1 MVDEILR
8 SINAFRKSS
17 FVLLQFLDL
26 LFHLLYLVRRYTHF
40 LPVPLL
46 RGLRLQGGY
55 LGSFI
60 SDGCFRRRRFPI
72 FRRSSF
78 SFFLRKERHIANAS
92 EILVFGAPCAC
103 SNEKLKIPE
112 MRSWCYICYFRE
124 TKRSL
129 VRSLL
134 TGFRRCAGK
143 AANTVGMLPAH
154 SRVVCPVLSK
164 QSASKCSEHK
174 TSFFFGVQP
183 SRLTARSHALRN
195 RTSLG
200 NLKHRNMFHSVS
212 SVPGLESEIFVQANA
227 FVIANIY
234 EGKRA
239 KHAYTYIWKVMPGV
253 CSRDSCS
260 QMPPKS
266 PPLSREVITAVSQSR
281 LVRLKA
287 PHATSLAEKER
298 KSHTRHN
305 APVRLLPWAVWRCV
319 GVSSGASPPLQ
330 KF

>member
-78 SFFLRKERHIANAS
+78 SFFLRKERHIANAP

-103 SNEKLKIPE
+103 SNEELKIPE

-164 QSASKCSEHK
+164 QSASKCSAHK
-174 TSFFFGVQP
+174 TSFFFSVQP

-234 EGKRA
+234 EGK
-239 KHAYTYIWKVMPGV
+239 
-253 CSRDSCS
+253 
-260 QMPPKS
+260 
-266 PPLSREVITAVSQSR
+266 
-281 LVRLKA
+281 
-287 PHATSLAEKER
+287 
-298 KSHTRHN
+298 
-305 APVRLLPWAVWRCV
+305 
-319 GVSSGASPPLQ
+319 
-330 KF
+330 